1 MEVPLSP
8 QTNTPFKIQQKNTD
22 YSGNSRTSSEEE
34 SKKNRKI
41 QPLHTPKNE
50 LPITI
55 STPSGEVVITSP
67 FYEPAVKQQGSL
79 TAPRTSKYRKRS
91 SSTAGIEYL
100 VAPPIPP
107 KPERFIPQK
116 PPLPVANRRVSLSF
130 STSDLTKISPS
141 RPAPL
146 PPIAQPQIFPALSP
160 LSPLSPIF
168 SPLSLTFSPLSPP
181 LSPLSPASYN
191 SEVVS
196 ESWSQAEKGIY
207 PPAPPKRNENTRIM
221 PQEEFESLE
230 FSMDINN
237 SPAYHKKAPL
247 KRTKSVENTNKINY
261 SASYEFLGDDET
273 QPLSCEGREECV
285 RFTDLRKIQRKDA
298 SQFDISRTKSLEFE
312 SNQTGTFTPMPGS
325 YYTNHTEIY
334 NLYLY
339 RAQLSSRAQFLLCNS
354 RL

>member
-8 QTNTPFKIQQKNTD
+8 LTNAPLKIQQKNTD

-50 LPITI
+50 LPVTI
-55 STPSGEVVITSP
+55 STKSGEVVINSP
-67 FYEPAVKQQGSL
+67 FYA
-79 TAPRTSKYRKRS
+79 APRTSKYRKRS

-100 VAPPIPP
+100 VTPPIPP
-107 KPERFIPQK
+107 KPERFVSQK
-116 PPLPVANRRVSLSF
+116 PPLPVANRKVSLSF

-146 PPIAQPQIFPALSP
+146 PPIAQPQIFPA

-237 SPAYHKKAPL
+237 SPAYHKKVPL

-273 QPLSCEGREECV
+273 QSLSCEGREECV

-325 YYTNHTEIY
+325 YYTNNTEIY
-334 NLYLY
+334 TLYLY